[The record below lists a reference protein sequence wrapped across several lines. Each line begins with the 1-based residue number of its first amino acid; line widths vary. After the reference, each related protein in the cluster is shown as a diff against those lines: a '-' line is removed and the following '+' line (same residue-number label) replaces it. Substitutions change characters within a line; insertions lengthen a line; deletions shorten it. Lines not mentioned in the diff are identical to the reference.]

1 MKFRTHRHFLS
12 HISYFISYLDYLG
25 GYGLGVARVV
35 QAPDAEKAKEIAKR
49 TDEPIFMGE
58 DKKAQLWGFR
68 KAG

>member
-35 QAPDAEKAKEIAKR
+35 QAPV
-49 TDEPIFMGE
+49 FMGE